1 MRFILAFFFFCAVSL
16 SFGQEMLSP
25 LLTNSSL
32 VTKQKAERNI
42 DNQYIYAID
51 TIHLPFKDDFS
62 KDLFK
67 KYEAQPTDSNVT
79 DTLFHALLIG
89 GVPVADSITYM
100 EDTVYRLEIT
110 KITADSVT
118 IDSIPQP
125 SIAVLH
131 CDLST
136 YPVQCVMKNVWE
148 PILVIDSLHTGVN
161 PDTTFDLFPPDLVQD
176 SAQVF
181 FVSATDTNS
190 RWIDSRAYI
199 NTSYGINP
207 PTIGVATFD
216 GLDANGYP
224 YDFSTAFTYGEADFL
239 TSKPIHLG
247 TDETNF
253 PYGVADSI
261 YLSFYYQAK
270 GRGNEPET
278 EDSLVLQFWSP
289 VDMTWTSVWNTAG
302 QPLDSNFKQVMV
314 PIKDNKYFAN
324 GFQFRFKNYA
334 SLSGSFDHWHI
345 DYVYIEE
352 SRFAGDT
359 NRDDVAFTE
368 PITTLLDDYTAMPWR
383 HYKWDVANFTATSVT
398 TDQKNLSNVGK
409 LIGDNVMDIYY
420 QGTLDTTIVNP
431 NTPSVNANTAFT
443 TTFDLAGNSFVFDT
457 TVNDTCAIFEI
468 KVRHTTTPDRC
479 RSNDTLIFNQVF
491 TDYYAYD
498 DGTAEAA
505 YGVAGLGGINPK
517 IASEFELLQPDT
529 LKSLYIHFSPS
540 ANDRSSTPVIMS
552 VWALGSGGK
561 PGNLIYENIS
571 FSSPQYNIGV
581 NGFQEYLFD
590 DKIALPAGKYFVG
603 WSQTTA
609 DIINVGYDLNRNSN
623 LRTYANYTG
632 AWQQSG
638 LGGTLMI
645 RPAFVNEKD
654 YLVGIEEQLNEDVV
668 TVYPNPTSDVIYLQ
682 TNGNFETSE
691 YQLLDINGRVVEQN
705 ILQGRQINLHSFEN
719 GVYFLVLRNQNGN
732 SITKRVIKN

>member
-1 MRFILAFFFFCAVSL
+1 MKFLLSLITFFIVSL

-25 LLTNSSL
+25 LLTNSKLFS
-32 VTKQKAERNI
+32 KQSAERNI
-42 DNQYIYAID
+42 DDQYIYAID
-51 TIHLPFKDDFS
+51 TVHLPFKDDFS

-67 KYEAQPTDSNVT
+67 KYNAQPTDSNVT
-79 DTLFHALLIG
+79 DTLYYALLIG
-89 GVPVADSITYM
+89 GVPVADSISYM

-110 KITADSVT
+110 KITVDSVT

-125 SIAVLH
+125 STAITH
-131 CDLST
+131 CDLSA

-161 PDTTFDLFPPDLVQD
+161 PDTFDLFPPDLVQD
-176 SAQVF
+176 SAQVY

-190 RWIDSRAYI
+190 RWVDNFAYI
-199 NTSYGINP
+199 NTSYAINP

-216 GLDANGYP
+216 GLNENGYP
-224 YDFSTAFTYGEADFL
+224 YDFTTAFTYGEADYL
-239 TSKPIHLG
+239 TSKPIFLG

-253 PYGVADSI
+253 PYGIADSL

-270 GRGNEPET
+270 GLGNEPEV
-278 EDSLVLQFWSP
+278 EDSLVLEFWSP
-289 VDMTWTSVWNTAG
+289 VDMTWTSVWNTEG
-302 QPLDSNFKQVMV
+302 QPLDSNFKQVMI
-314 PIKDNKYFAN
+314 PIKENKYFAN

-345 DYVYIEE
+345 DYVYLEE
-352 SRFAGDT
+352 SRFIGDT

-368 PITTLLDDYTAMPWR
+368 PINTLLSDYTAMPWR
-383 HYKWDVANFTATSVT
+383 HYKWDVDNFTAELIT

-409 LIGDNVMDIYY
+409 LVSGNEMEIYY
-420 QGTLDTTIVNP
+420 QGTLDTTVINP
-431 NTPSVNANTAFT
+431 NTPSVNANTSFT
-443 TTFDLAGNSFVFDT
+443 TDFDLLADNFVFDT
-457 TVNDTCAIFEI
+457 TVNDTCAVFEI

-505 YGVAGLGGINPK
+505 YGVAGLGGVNPK
-517 IASEFELLQPDT
+517 IASEFDLIQPDT

-540 ANDRSSTPVIMS
+540 ANDRSSTPIIIS
-552 VWALGSGGK
+552 VWEVGSGGR
-561 PGNLIYENIS
+561 PGDLIYENIS
-571 FSSPQYNIGV
+571 FSNPVYNIGV
-581 NGFQEYLFD
+581 NGFHEYSFD
-590 DKIALPAGKYFVG
+590 EKVSLPAGKYFVG

-632 AWQQSG
+632 VWQQSG
-638 LGGTLMI
+638 LDGTLMI

-654 YLVGIEEQLNEDVV
+654 NLVGINEQLSEDNVS
-668 TVYPNPTSDVIYLQ
+668 VYPNPTQDLIYIVTEDDFDV
-682 TNGNFETSE
+682 TN
-691 YQLLDINGRVVEQN
+691 YQLIDINGRIIDQN
-705 ILQGRQINLHSFEN
+705 VLTGRELNLSSLEN
-719 GVYFLVLRNQNGN
+719 GVYFLQLSNNQGN
-732 SITKRVIKN
+732 TITKRVIKN